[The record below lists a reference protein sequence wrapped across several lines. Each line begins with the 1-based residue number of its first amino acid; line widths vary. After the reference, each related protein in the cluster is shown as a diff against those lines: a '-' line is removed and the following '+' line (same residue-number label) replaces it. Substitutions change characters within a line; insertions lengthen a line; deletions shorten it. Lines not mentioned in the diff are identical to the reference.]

1 MIEPPRWLPIALEKS
16 KLMTTVSRSPTVH
29 LPPTSPFLSNIHSD
43 MLVFYV
49 LTCIL
54 LLFLTLRSLL
64 LIVPLP
70 GSLFLPFLG
79 VLSHFPNYSK
89 NIASSGEPSMITR
102 YKVSFPTF
110 SASRPYFTSKQ
121 NGGFTFPLKTILL
134 PFPALGKV
142 LGSMHWLLGFI
153 KMSHRL
159 SMKSPCRNDSSC
171 KSCHRRQMHENVRY
185 TDPRKSTEGST
196 KNCLC
201 SYISTP
207 SLESFLPKNTLK
219 TTILIPGIASEEASH
234 YFCNLYAS
242 ANLSDPFRFPLNSCC
257 WRKTN

>member
-54 LLFLTLRSLL
+54 LLLLTLRSLL

-89 NIASSGEPSMITR
+89 NIASSGGPSTITH
-102 YKVSFPTF
+102 YKVSFPTS
-110 SASRPYFTSKQ
+110 SASQPYFIFQTKWRIRFS
-121 NGGFTFPLKTILL
+121 PEDYPS
-134 PFPALGKV
+134 PFPCP
-142 LGSMHWLLGFI
+142 W
-153 KMSHRL
+153 
-159 SMKSPCRNDSSC
+159 
-171 KSCHRRQMHENVRY
+171 
-185 TDPRKSTEGST
+185 KSTWLHALT
-196 KNCLC
+196 A
-201 SYISTP
+201 
-207 SLESFLPKNTLK
+207 
-219 TTILIPGIASEEASH
+219 GI
-234 YFCNLYAS
+234 
-242 ANLSDPFRFPLNSCC
+242 
-257 WRKTN
+257 